1 MERLKRE
8 QIKIKVKKIIAEELE
23 LDPKTIKENT
33 SIQDDLGAD
42 SLDAIN
48 IALALEDEF
57 NIKIDDDSVE
67 KFRKLKEIIK
77 ELTRILEQQK
87 NACWQES

>member
-57 NIKIDDDSVE
+57 NIKIDHDSVE